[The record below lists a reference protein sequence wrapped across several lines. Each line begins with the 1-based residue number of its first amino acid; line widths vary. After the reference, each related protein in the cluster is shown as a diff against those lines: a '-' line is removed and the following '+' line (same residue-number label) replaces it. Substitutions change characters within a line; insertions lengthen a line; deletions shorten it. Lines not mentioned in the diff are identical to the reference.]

1 MSNCNS
7 CKIILTEENRHLKTN
22 KCRPC
27 QRIRQDKL
35 NILASQR
42 RLEESGLSDKD
53 IQLTNSKWNKWY
65 SNYIKTQTDNN
76 NWSTLTS
83 VLRRRQVMKDYI
95 LDHGVDF
102 CYPNEKTKT
111 YELPSMTGVGYD
123 ERRKNTRPWV
133 ARNGR
138 KHIDYYTTFDEACRA
153 LKQAQTKKT

>member
-7 CKIILTEENRHLKTN
+7 CQIILTEDNRHLKTN

-27 QRIRQDKL
+27 QRIRQDKI

-83 VLRRRQVMKDYI
+83 VLRRRQVMKEYITEWGIDY
-95 LDHGVDF
+95 
-102 CYPNEKTKT
+102 CCPNKKTKE
-111 YELPSMTGVGYD
+111 YILPSMSGISYRLNSEKWEAKGYGTY
-123 ERRKNTRPWV
+123 K
-133 ARNGR
+133 
-138 KHIDYYTTFDEACRA
+138 TFDEACRA
-153 LKQAQTKKT
+153 LKQAQTKK